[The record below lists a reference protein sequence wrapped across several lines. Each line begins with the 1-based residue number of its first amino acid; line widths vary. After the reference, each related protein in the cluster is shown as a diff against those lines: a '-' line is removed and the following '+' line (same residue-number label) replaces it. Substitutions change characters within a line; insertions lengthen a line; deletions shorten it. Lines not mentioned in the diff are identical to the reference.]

1 MVGSRGG
8 SDQPPDCL
16 RKLEAN
22 PQGRRPVQGGDRLP
36 SRALTATPE
45 EKLDMWRQM
54 LTVWPDYDAY
64 HQRTRREI
72 TVIVL
77 EREE

>member
-16 RKLEAN
+16 RNLEAN
-22 PQGRRPVQGGDRLP
+22 PQGRRPVQGGDRFP
-36 SRALTATPE
+36 SRALG
-45 EKLDMWRQM
+45 
-54 LTVWPDYDAY
+54 PDYDAAY
-64 HQRTRREI
+64 QQRTRHEI